1 MRPLERAAANRE
13 SGPHCLPH
21 QLLVGRRSE
30 FDRFFPRCGSRI
42 DLARVIEQRYG
53 VKFAE
58 RSVGDLLRRLGFRRI
73 SVRPQ
78 CPEQDAAMQETH
90 KKTLAIWSRVPSQR
104 TDLRDLPEHN
114 RKRNASMPLCA
125 AA

>member
-1 MRPLERAAANRE
+1 LKGLPQIANPARTACLTNCWLADAQSSIGFSRAVVRW
-13 SGPHCLPH
+13 
-21 QLLVGRRSE
+21 R
-30 FDRFFPRCGSRI
+30 RI